1 MLTKISWP
9 MAYIR
14 LNRSLHARLFIFCGI
29 ALWLSSC
36 TPPPSKVIVSV
47 CDQRLGYYHNGNLY
61 KTYPISTSKYGV
73 GSDPGSYRTPLGR
86 HQIIE
91 KIGDNL
97 PAGAVLKN
105 RKWTGEILPPN
116 APGRD
121 PIVSRILRLNG
132 KEKHNAN
139 SYQRYIYIH
148 GTPEEQNLGYPASYG
163 CIRMSM
169 NDMIELYAWVDRG
182 AWMEIVPGHLP
193 PINQ

>member
-1 MLTKISWP
+1 MLNL
-9 MAYIR
+9 R
-14 LNRSLHARLFIFCGI
+14 LQITTQFIFCGI
-29 ALWLSSC
+29 ALLLSSC

-47 CDQRLGYYHNGNLY
+47 RDQRLGYYHEGNLY
-61 KTYPISTSKYGV
+61 KTYPISTSKYGI

-132 KEKHNAN
+132 KETKNAN

-169 NDMIELYAWVDRG
+169 CDIIELYEWVNRG
-182 AWMEIVPGHLP
+182 AWIEIVPGSLP
-193 PINQ
+193 PTNQ